1 MRTRSTRTG
10 FTFWQFVTV
19 LAVLALLFAI
29 CWPVFQ
35 PIPMMSRRATCQSNL
50 KQLGLAFIQY
60 EQDADQR
67 MPPGVNANGNG
78 WAGEIY
84 PFVKTTGVY
93 RCPEDKQDG
102 SYVSYAEN
110 ALAVKQPTA
119 NLALPPV
126 TVLLYET
133 TALNCDPSM
142 PEANSGTGINAPQNS
157 KRHDQST
164 FQSTYSLN
172 FLAMDCHVKYLR
184 PTSVSSGPNAV
195 RPKQIG
201 AFAMTFAIK

>member
-19 LAVLALLFAI
+19 LAVLALVFAI

-84 PFVKTTGVY
+84 PFVKSTGVY

-110 ALAVKQPTA
+110 AHCREAANGKPCLASRDRASSTRQPT
-119 NLALPPV
+119 
-126 TVLLYET
+126 
-133 TALNCDPSM
+133 LNCDPST
-142 PEANSGTGINAPQNS
+142 PETNSGTGINAPQNS

-172 FLAMDCHVKYLR
+172 FLADGLPRQVSQAYLGI
-184 PTSVSSGPNAV
+184 V
-195 RPKQIG
+195 G
-201 AFAMTFAIK
+201 AERGTAQAGSARSR